1 MNGPALASWLEQA
14 YIDACEAELLAFK
27 PGNVSVH
34 SEGHDMTV
42 EQFRTSARVSAPW
55 LTHEKLCLGEKI
67 FYAVETTVAAT
78 GCNTNLG
85 IVLLSA
91 PLIAAARLARVQ
103 GMTLRQ
109 ALAVILDNTTI
120 NDADWVYRAIRR
132 ANPGGL
138 GRTERHDVANP
149 PLVKLQEAMRAAS
162 LRDKIAFQYVNC
174 YVDIFDLAIPS
185 YHYALSRFGSE
196 DWAVLSVFT
205 SLLKS
210 IPDSHIE
217 RKFGTRFNGLVRDRM
232 TVLDRVLSGSGI
244 GEGINSLLRD
254 IDTEFKQHG
263 INPGTTAD
271 LTVTCLLAVR
281 LEGVLGRLDC
291 KPGVMP
297 GCNAFSEPDNGNIVI
312 KTNSPG
318 EVSW

>member
-1 MNGPALASWLEQA
+1 MNRSSIRSLLEQA

-55 LTHEKLCLGEKI
+55 LTHEKLSLGEKI
-67 FYAVETTVAAT
+67 FYAVETTVSAV

-91 PLIAAARLARVQ
+91 PLIAAASQAIEQ
-103 GMTLRQ
+103 GISLRQ
-109 ALAVILDNTTI
+109 ALAVILDGTTVT
-120 NDADWVYRAIRR
+120 DADWVYQAIRT

-138 GRTERHDVANP
+138 GRAGQHDVANS
-149 PLVKLQEAMRAAS
+149 PLVKLQEAMGAAS
-162 LRDKIAFQYVNC
+162 HRDRIAFQYVNC
-174 YVDIFDLAIPS
+174 YVDVFDLAIPR

-205 SLLKS
+205 GLLKD

-217 RKFGTRFNGLVRDRM
+217 RKFGIRYNRQVAERM
-232 TVLDRVLSGSGI
+232 IALDEVLDTSGGRRGSI
-244 GEGINSLLRD
+244 DSLLRE
-254 IDTEFKQHG
+254 IDTEFKQNG

-271 LTVTCLLAVR
+271 LTVACLLTI
-281 LEGVLGRLDC
+281 RLDE
-291 KPGVMP
+291 VLLR
-297 GCNAFSEPDNGNIVI
+297 NQFSDRSGFGAGYIWQ
-312 KTNSPG
+312 T
-318 EVSW
+318 